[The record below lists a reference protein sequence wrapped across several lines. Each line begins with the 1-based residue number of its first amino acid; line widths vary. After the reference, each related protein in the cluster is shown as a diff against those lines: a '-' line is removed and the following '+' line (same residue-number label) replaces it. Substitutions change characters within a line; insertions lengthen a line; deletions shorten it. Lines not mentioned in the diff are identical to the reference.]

1 MLKARAS
8 KARSVLTRRLK
19 GAGLTSE
26 AEGLSVLR
34 AKAEGWSWLTS
45 SLRYILGMH
54 PDPLLVELLIGAV
67 VLDLGQ
73 SPVDGVD

>member
-1 MLKARAS
+1 M
-8 KARSVLTRRLK
+8 LTREGLK
-19 GAGLTSE
+19 GPK
-26 AEGLSVLR
+26 R
-34 AKAEGWSWLTS
+34 ADS
-45 SLRYILGMH
+45 SLRYILERH

>member
-1 MLKARAS
+1 M
-8 KARSVLTRRLK
+8 LTREGLK
-19 GAGLTSE
+19 GPKRAEKAPGAVLTSE
-26 AEGLSVLR
+26 ARR
-34 AKAEGWSWLTS
+34 AERDDS
-45 SLRYILGMH
+45 SLRYILGRH